1 MFHFLSSFTF
11 RLAAINESHINRELL
26 TSLISSDLALIS
38 GNWKSITMDIKVLP
52 TSVHFWLFKTQV
64 FWSSPHRFITLKK
77 GGVHRISSSQAK
89 MNQIVKKTGTFQLG
103 ASFTPSLADNW
114 CQTVSEISQ
123 TDFEWNVQL
132 PYKEYPMPS
141 MTSSTVSSGAYCTWT
156 LSLGDDESNIKIV
169 LSIKPGLDHSK
180 IVHHLRVSAG
190 IADKK
195 GNLSFAKTTLI
206 DRNTGSSFGNENDI
220 LKINKEELWKSDCYE
235 KDGNFTIYCAVAVW
249 ALKETKSGS
258 LSKITSNI
266 SDNEFVQTQLKQLLE
281 NQTAQ
286 GDVILNVG
294 DRIFRVHKNILSAKS
309 RVFAD
314 TFYQRTREKL
324 SNPID
329 IQDVDPDVFQAVLVY
344 IYSGRISPGTMEKK
358 AVGVFV
364 VADKYSIYHLK
375 TRCIAHLMK
384 RMSAVNCA
392 ELLAIGDQSHPAARL
407 KKYAVDFLQHFLFL

>member
-1 MFHFLSSFTF
+1 MKLEIT
-11 RLAAINESHINRELL
+11 RELL

-64 FWSSPHRFITLKK
+64 FWSSPHLFITLKK

-103 ASFTPSLADNW
+103 ASFTHSLADNW

-132 PYKEYPMPS
+132 PYKEYSMPS

-156 LSLGDDESNIKIV
+156 LSLGDDESNIKIF
-169 LSIKPGLDHSK
+169 LSIQPGLDHSK

-309 RVFAD
+309 QVFAD

-407 KKYAVDFLQHFLFL
+407 KKYAVNFLQHFLFL